1 MVKRGTSM
9 SQKPTMQEIRLTVKR
24 TEEMVNTASI
34 PISEK
39 K

>member
-24 TEEMVNTASI
+24 TEEMVKTASI
-34 PISEK
+34 PIREK